1 MRKTIL
7 LLLLLFCVV
16 MLLCGAEGS
25 GCSRGDPDVDA
36 VPVCDASWT
45 QQECEDARSVMQE

>member
-16 MLLCGAEGS
+16 MLTGAEGS